1 MERSLEATHISN
13 TLTYLHLLPKNQQ
26 LYKIKNNFS
35 KF

>member
-1 MERSLEATHISN
+1 MERSIEATHFSN

-26 LYKIKNNFS
+26 LYKIKKDFS